1 MKSLRIGILIMVMV
15 WIALAQATP
24 LEDFYASLYTARAVQ
39 DVEASLGTLLDSDAD
54 IDAIT
59 EASSVLASFNRGMIS
74 EYLQRR
80 YQSEPGNFNVSI
92 AWIYNQEEP
101 TKALRA
107 ARRLIM
113 LNRENPEA
121 YHIMVVAY
129 LKWMSALE
137 TEDDWAVYDSSL
149 EADAAYFR
157 RYITLAPQSVYANYG
172 KLLSAG
178 EAGDRVRARQA
189 IEALLQARE
198 VIITEL
204 NIDALSSKA
213 LYRDL
218 FSDYLRAGAQVFAD
232 SEEMEAMEQLAVDL
246 AEYMLEHQLWQEIVD
261 TFADQ
266 AHYKEIGAVIKGLLL
281 AYETLGRYEDG
292 WSELNAEG
300 LERVVNIIGWWELSN
315 QDQSLDGYLD
325 ALIERYSSEMAGR
338 ALVLKRTRDLPSK
351 LPMAKEF
358 IELYPS
364 ESYGYQALMQA
375 YGEAFMEREFSPSGA
390 DSLSASF
397 INDLALWDI
406 FYESDSEAA
415 NLALIGML
423 ETFYY
428 GSKFDRVLGIYGFRD
443 FWMELPEVQYL
454 VTNSYFNLGDLE
466 AVMIML
472 EFMIDNA
479 TISISHLR
487 DLESSGNAIIYQE
500 GWDAL
505 IERAQSLEQSEA
517 GSE

>member
-1 MKSLRIGILIMVMV
+1 MKSLRIGILLMALG
-15 WIALAQATP
+15 WIVLAQATP
-24 LEDFYASLYTARAVQ
+24 LEDFYNSLYTARAVQ

-74 EYLQRR
+74 EYLERR

-101 TKALRA
+101 AKALRA

-121 YHIMVVAY
+121 YRIMVVAY

-137 TEDDWAVYDSSL
+137 TDEDWALYDGSL
-149 EADAAYFR
+149 EADAPYFR
-157 RYITLAPQSVYANYG
+157 RYTALAPAAVYANYG

-178 EAGDRVRARQA
+178 EAGDRAKAVEA
-189 IEALLQARE
+189 IQALLQARA

-204 NIDALSSKA
+204 NVDALSAKP
-213 LYRDL
+213 LYREL
-218 FSDYLRAGAQVFAD
+218 FSTYLRAGAQVFAESD
-232 SEEMEAMEQLAVDL
+232 EMEAMEQLAVDL
-246 AEYMLEHQLWQEIVD
+246 AEYMQEHQLWQELVD

-281 AYETLGRYEDG
+281 AYEALGRYQDG
-292 WSELNAEG
+292 WNELNDEG

-325 ALIERYSSEMAGR
+325 AQIGRYPTEMAGQ
-338 ALVLKRTRDLPSK
+338 ALVLKRTRDLPAK
-351 LPMAKEF
+351 LSIAKEF
-358 IELYPS
+358 ISQYPS
-364 ESYGYQALMQA
+364 ESYGYQALIEA

-397 INDLALWDI
+397 ISDLSLWDI
-406 FYESDSEAA
+406 FYDTDSEAA
-415 NLALIGML
+415 KTSLIGIL
-423 ETFYY
+423 EAFYY

-454 VTNSYFNLGDLE
+454 VTNSFFNLGDLE

-472 EFMIDNA
+472 EFMIDKG

-505 IERAQSLEQSEA
+505 IEKAQSLEQSEA